1 MDPYRFPAL
10 RWLHAAVG
18 MMLQNEWVILKLHY
32 ASEGRQGPTGFVVRE
47 ELLRC
52 GRLLHMLPRA
62 VG

>member
-32 ASEGRQGPTGFVVRE
+32 ASEGRQGQQDSW
-47 ELLRC
+47 
-52 GRLLHMLPRA
+52 
-62 VG
+62 